1 MRNPQSHKATGI
13 TKESERL
20 GLRPEIPHYGGHV
33 EAVSARAVDVSF
45 PRLGAMNALAETIG
59 SWLNAGLAWVYPEVC
74 QICGQGRAK
83 PAEGYIC
90 GECRSTVRFI
100 QEPFCQRCGRP
111 FEGDITTLFECANCR
126 EMEWHFQSAR
136 SAVVARD
143 VVLEVIH
150 RYKYQRAL
158 WFEPFLAELLIRAA
172 TPVLAIQSPD
182 MIVPVPL
189 HPTKQR
195 EREFNQAERLANRL
209 GAATGLPV
217 NKRLLRRVVPTR
229 TQTQLSREER
239 LANVRKAFAIR
250 KGQQL
255 TGERVLLLDDV
266 FTTGATTG
274 ACARVL
280 SAAGAGEVCVW
291 TVARGV

>member
-1 MRNPQSHKATGI
+1 VNVLCDKA
-13 TKESERL
+13 
-20 GLRPEIPHYGGHV
+20 
-33 EAVSARAVDVSF
+33 EA
-45 PRLGAMNALAETIG
+45 
-59 SWLNAGLAWVYPEVC
+59 WLNAGLGLLYPEIC
-74 QICGQGRAK
+74 QLCREARAT
-83 PAEGYIC
+83 PAEGYVC
-90 GECRSTVRFI
+90 GDCRAKVRFI

-111 FEGDITTLFECANCR
+111 YEGDITTQFECANCL

-143 VVLEVIH
+143 PVLEVIH

-172 TPVLAIQSPD
+172 VPVLDQQKPS

-195 EREFNQAERLANRL
+195 EREFNQADRLARRL
-209 GAATGLPV
+209 GLAMRIPV

-229 TQTQLSREER
+229 TQTQLSRQER
-239 LANVRKAFAIR
+239 LANVHNAFAMR
-250 KGQQL
+250 GGRRL
-255 TGERVLLLDDV
+255 NGERIVLVDDV
-266 FTTGATTG
+266 LTTGATTS

-280 SAAGAGEVCVW
+280 RAAGAGEVCVW